1 MPRRRESANPKA
13 QRDETDSDPILSE
26 ERIDETLQQSFPASD
41 PPSWTPLTG
50 IGSPK

>member
-13 QRDETDSDPILSE
+13 QPDETDSDPILSG
-26 ERIDETLQQSFPASD
+26 ERIDETLQQTFPASD

-50 IGSPK
+50 IGAQK